1 MNDSNLKTQHVIK
14 AEVLKSGL
22 AFSASGLHFLA
33 CRRNGSQYKA
43 LMNTIYPMLL
53 DGTLKS
59 SIPADLL
66 DRIEQQ
72 FGERVKN
79 SPEALLILGM
89 GRKPIWN
96 SNGWHE
102 ESETLFKLKALAPE
116 FPGMTDTQIKRI
128 QTAHDLR
135 VRQSALATELSQHW
149 LALRKNEIGLDK
161 KPEISMDEPVKPEKD
176 VKPKTK
182 PVTSKKS
189 KTKPVKPK
197 ISLDKKS
204 KIETVADVKPKIS
217 LDKKPKVET
226 V

>member
-1 MNDSNLKTQHVIK
+1 MNDNNLKAQNRIK
-14 AEVLKSGL
+14 AEVSKSNL

-33 CRRNGSQYKA
+33 CRQNGSRYKA

-66 DRIEQQ
+66 ERIEQQ
-72 FGERVKN
+72 FGERVKE

-102 ESETLFKLKALAPE
+102 ESETLFKLKPLASE
-116 FPGMTDTQIKRI
+116 FPGLTDAQIKRI
-128 QTAHDLR
+128 QTTHDLR
-135 VRQSALATELSQHW
+135 MRQSALATELSQHW
-149 LALRKNEIGLDK
+149 LSLRKSEIGLE
-161 KPEISMDEPVKPEKD
+161 KPEKDVKPVKSKKTKTKPEKD
-176 VKPKTK
+176 VKPK
-182 PVTSKKS
+182 V
-189 KTKPVKPK
+189 
-197 ISLDKKS
+197 
-204 KIETVADVKPKIS
+204 S
-217 LDKKPKVET
+217 LDKKPKVSLDKTVKPKIET